1 MYRNKFKNSGSYMT
15 SALLSALAISIHV
28 AGLQLLV
35 ADQNVM
41 LNEVVVQA
49 NTNAAAVA
57 LSNTPERIDT
67 IVVTASRL

>member
-15 SALLSALAISIHV
+15 SALLSALAIGIHA
-28 AGLQLLV
+28 AGLQLLI

-41 LNEVVVQA
+41 LNEVVSQA
-49 NTNAAAVA
+49 KATQTAAVA
-57 LSNTPERIDT
+57 NNAPERIDT

>member
-28 AGLQLLV
+28 AGLQLLI

-41 LNEVVVQA
+41 LNEVVVQSNA
-49 NTNAAAVA
+49 NAAKVAVKA
-57 LSNTPERIDT
+57 APERIDT

>member
-15 SALLSALAISIHV
+15 SALLSALAIGIHA

-41 LNEVVVQA
+41 LNEVVSQA
-49 NTNAAAVA
+49 KATQTEMAATNA
-57 LSNTPERIDT
+57 PERIDT